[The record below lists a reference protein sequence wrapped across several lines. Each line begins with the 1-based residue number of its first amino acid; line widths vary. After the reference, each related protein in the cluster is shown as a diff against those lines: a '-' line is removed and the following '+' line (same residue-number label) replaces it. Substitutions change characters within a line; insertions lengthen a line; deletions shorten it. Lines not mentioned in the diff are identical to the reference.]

1 MCGIF
6 GHVGKTPNIELLTD
20 LSVLASHRGTD
31 MCGFCINGETKHFL
45 GRQIPDLSEYAG
57 GYMLGHYRLY
67 NGVGTFDK
75 LEMAH
80 PITFGDTTIIHNGA
94 VDEPELL
101 SERFGIIGETHDTKI
116 IAMAL
121 ESVRDASSVF
131 AFSGNHAIA
140 IIKNSVFTISVKNMP
155 LFGRWENDDF
165 YFCSKRFE
173 RAERIGNREIELMIS

>member
-6 GHVGKTPNIELLTD
+6 GHVGQSPNIELLTE

-31 MCGFCINGETKHFL
+31 MCGFCVNGETEHFL
-45 GRQIPDLSEYAG
+45 GRQTPHLDKYAG
-57 GYMLGHYRLY
+57 GYLLGHYRLY

-80 PITFGDTTIIHNGA
+80 PITIGSTTIIHNGA

-101 SERFGIIGETHDTKI
+101 SEQFGVIGETHDTKI
-116 IAMAL
+116 IAHAL
-121 ESVRDASSVF
+121 ESVSDVSRVF

-140 IIKNSVFTISVKNMP
+140 IIKNGIFTISVKNMP
-155 LFGRWENDDF
+155 LFCWWENDDF
-165 YFCSKRFE
+165 YFCSKKFKH
-173 RAERIGNREIELMIS
+173 AERIGNREIELMIS